1 MAKVDLEMAVLKAQ
15 CCSPL
20 SSAEMLELL
29 DVDTGRLIREFD
41 LDLVQSQ
48 QVMAWRKHEALR
60 WGHQMISWPEPLTE
74 SKRARRRS
82 KKLSIK
88 GLNKIIRES

>member
-1 MAKVDLEMAVLKAQ
+1 MAKADLEMAVLKAQ

-20 SSAEMLELL
+20 STTEMLELL
-29 DVDTGRLIREFD
+29 DVDQGRLIREFD

-48 QVMAWRKHEALR
+48 QVMTWRKHEALR
-60 WGHQMISWPEPLTE
+60 WGHQLISYPEPLAE
-74 SKRARRRS
+74 SKRSRRHS